1 MSKVDN
7 SSKHSDSFTSSFLM
21 IMLVMTMNTTSVKEQ
36 LIKMTHVIAKLTK
49 TIEKK
54 DLQIASLMNKV
65 EA

>member
-7 SSKHSDSFTSSFLM
+7 SSKHFDSFTSSFLM

>member
-1 MSKVDN
+1 
-7 SSKHSDSFTSSFLM
+7 
-21 IMLVMTMNTTSVKEQ
+21 MNTTSVKEQ